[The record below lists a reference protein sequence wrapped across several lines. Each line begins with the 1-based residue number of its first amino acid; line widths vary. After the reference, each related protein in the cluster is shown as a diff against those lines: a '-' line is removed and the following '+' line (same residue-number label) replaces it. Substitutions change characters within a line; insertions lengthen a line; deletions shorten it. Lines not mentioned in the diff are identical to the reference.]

1 MKNSKTTTSLFNN
14 ALISFILSTMFFL
27 STGSSV
33 FSQDDKNIEGIVSNF
48 VLTGEQTLQPYADAV
63 SADMNSG
70 LFHSAK
76 VNSGFNLYFGIK
88 GTGTYINGDNT
99 TVINANKTLSIMP
112 MAVPQLNIGSVWGT
126 EMSVR
131 YLPQITIGKYGAV
144 GMFGVSIK
152 HGITSHFKNSPID
165 AAIQFS
171 YNTLKINDSKGN
183 DMMTAS
189 SFATGLMFS
198 KELSV
203 FTIYTGAQYESTSIN
218 ANVSYNGIDSKMSF
232 NNQNKFRGVIGLNIK
247 LGPLNLN
254 GDYSVGK
261 TNSISAGFGFAF

>member
-1 MKNSKTTTSLFNN
+1 MKNSKTTTLFNN
-14 ALISFILSTMFFL
+14 ALISFILSAMFFL
-27 STGSSV
+27 GTGSRI
-33 FSQDDKNIEGIVSNF
+33 FAQDNKNIEGIVSGF
-48 VLTGEQTLQPYADAV
+48 VLSGEQTLQPYADAV

-76 VNSGFNLYFGIK
+76 VNNGFNMYIGIK
-88 GTGTYINGDNT
+88 GTGTYINGDNSA
-99 TVINANKTLSIMP
+99 VIDANKTLSIMP

-126 EMSVR
+126 EVSVR
-131 YLPQITIGKYGAV
+131 YLPQISIGSYGSV
-144 GMFGVSIK
+144 GTWGIGVK

-171 YNTLKINDSKGN
+171 YQSMKVNDSKDR
-183 DMMTAS
+183 DMVSAS
-189 SFATGLMFS
+189 SFSTGLEFS

-203 FTIYTGAQYESTSIN
+203 FTFYTGVQYENTTID
-218 ANVSYNGIDSKMSF
+218 ANVNYNGVETKMSF
-232 NNQNKFRGVIGLNIK
+232 ANQNKFRGVFGLNIK
-247 LGPLNLN
+247 LGPVNLN